1 MNKHLIALAVSTAFT
16 LPAMADVA
24 VGPFAIYGTAQSAI
38 EKIDVTFLAGSSAN
52 STTDTSKMS
61 QSRLMDQTS
70 KLGFKI
76 AHDLGEGM
84 TGLAQVESRFY
95 LGNGGNN
102 TQDKAEVGSRN
113 TFVGL
118 GSSQWGTVR
127 LGRYDNAY
135 KLSLKAAAP
144 FIYNNVNDASAEFGD
159 KQIMTRLGG
168 RQGDIVAYESPKFNG
183 FQALVSYNM
192 GKDNDYG
199 LGSADY
205 NAACATA
212 KTCETKLVT
221 GTGTAAI
228 PNVVAQMP
236 ATLMPQTALSL
247 AYAQGP
253 LTAAF
258 GYTTISNAAW
268 QLDSGSTTSSVK
280 FNTTTGAEFALSA
293 YQAGAQYTFGEYSV
307 GGVYEVTASNL
318 KSVSAAKNFDQWQA
332 TYALIGAYK
341 SGPHEFHLRYAFA
354 DNVGGNSGTT
364 ALKTDTGAT
373 QYSLMYAYDLNK
385 SVKFVSS
392 YTNLANG
399 KNAKFRSASNFETD
413 TGASIQQVAIGLAA
427 TF

>member
-1 MNKHLIALAVSTAFT
+1 MNKNLIALAVSTAFA

-24 VGPFAIYGTAQSAI
+24 VGPFSVYGTAQSAI
-38 EKIDVTFLAGSSAN
+38 ENVNISFAAGRSTDN
-52 STTDTSKMS
+52 TTDTSKTS
-61 QSRLMDQTS
+61 QTRLMDQTS

-76 AHDLGEGM
+76 AHDLGQGM

-118 GSSQWGTVR
+118 GSNDFGTVR

-144 FIYNNVNDASAEFGD
+144 YIYNNINDASAEYGD

-168 RQGDIVAYESPKFNG
+168 RMGDMVAYESPKFNG
-183 FQALVSYNM
+183 LQALVSYNM
-192 GKDNDYG
+192 GKDSDNG
-199 LGSADY
+199 LGAADY
-205 NAACATA
+205 SAATA
-212 KTCETKLVT
+212 TTKVSSVSQLP
-221 GTGTAAI
+221 G
-228 PNVVAQMP
+228 
-236 ATLMPQTALSL
+236 TLMPQTALSL

-253 LTAAF
+253 ITAAF

-268 QLDSGSTTSSVK
+268 QLDGSSSTK
-280 FNTTTGAEFALSA
+280 AAFNTTAGASFGLTA
-293 YQAGAQYTFGEYSV
+293 YQLGGQYTFGEYSV
-307 GGVYEVTASNL
+307 GGMYEVTSSNQ
-318 KSVSAAKNFDQWQA
+318 KGVSAAKDFDQSQA

-341 SGPHEFHLRYAFA
+341 SGPHEAHLRYAVA
-354 DNVGGNSGTT
+354 SDVTGNTGTT
-364 ALKTDTGAT
+364 ALKADTGAT
-373 QYSLMYAYDLNK
+373 QYSLMYAYEINK

-392 YTNLANG
+392 YTNLAN
-399 KNAKFRSASNFETD
+399 KANAKFTSASGFAVD
-413 TGASIQQVAIGLAA
+413 TGATMSQIAIGLAA

>member
-1 MNKHLIALAVSTAFT
+1 MNKNLIALAVSTLIAI
-16 LPAMADVA
+16 PAMADVA
-24 VGPFAIYGTAQSAI
+24 VGPFAIYGTAASAI
-38 EKIDVTFLAGSSAN
+38 EKIDVSFLPGSTAT

-102 TQDKAEVGSRN
+102 TQDRAEVGSRN

-144 FIYNNVNDASAEFGD
+144 FIYNNVNDASGDFGD

-183 FQALVSYNM
+183 FQALLSYNM

-247 AYAQGP
+247 GYAQGP

-268 QLDSGSTTSSVK
+268 QLDGSSSSK
-280 FNTTTGAEFALSA
+280 AQFNTTSGAEFALSA

-318 KSVSAAKNFDQWQA
+318 KGVSAAKNFDQWQA

-341 SGPHEFHLRYAFA
+341 SGSHEFHVRYAFA
-354 DNVGGNSGTT
+354 DNVGGNTGTT
-364 ALKTDTGAT
+364 ALKTDTNAT
-373 QYSLMYAYDLNK
+373 QYGLMYAYDLNK

-399 KNAKFRSASNFETD
+399 KNAKFTSASGFAVD